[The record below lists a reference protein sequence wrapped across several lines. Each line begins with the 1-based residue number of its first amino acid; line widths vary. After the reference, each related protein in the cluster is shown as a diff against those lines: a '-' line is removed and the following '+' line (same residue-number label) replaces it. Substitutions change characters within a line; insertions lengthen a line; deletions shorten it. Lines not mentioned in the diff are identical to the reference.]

1 MKVKPDSIVAE
12 AFTDENTTAFIL
24 HTICLN
30 KYGIEC
36 LDWEPE
42 TLWLEIYEDFHID
55 VEESNKDK
63 IQASITL
70 VKTNVFYEDF
80 QAFEGIGKAFN
91 GQDPDFVYITPLT
104 PEECAWTV
112 KEASL
117 IDSTPEEFSLEI
129 KAYVREVLREHGCII
144 APPELSF
151 SSLGEFYKLDHYVP
165 LELRK
170 PVMAEQK
177 IKLKKIQL
185 YEQFKKDRIERDLK
199 RYFS

>member
-12 AFTDENTTAFIL
+12 AFTDEKTTAFIL
-24 HTICLN
+24 HTVCLN

-63 IQASITL
+63 LQASITL

-91 GQDPDFVYITPLT
+91 GQDPDFEYITPLT

-112 KEASL
+112 KEARL

-129 KAYVREVLREHGCII
+129 KAYVREVLREHGLMT

-185 YEQFKKDRIERDLK
+185 YDQFKKDRIERDLK